1 MKITKESAISAGL
14 LVLSLVNQILT
25 MFGHSPLPLENDAAK
40 NIISTVFL
48 IGTSVYAWF
57 SDNPV
62 SKTDCACV
70 TLKKALRKGH
80 VSEEKVRELIAW
92 IEAEELAEEGDCLKN
107 ERKTDK

>member
-70 TLKKALRKGH
+70 TLKKALRKGRG
-80 VSEEKVRELIAW
+80 SEEKVRELIAW
-92 IEAEELAEEGDCLKN
+92 IESDELAEEGDGLKN
-107 ERKTDK
+107 DEKTDK